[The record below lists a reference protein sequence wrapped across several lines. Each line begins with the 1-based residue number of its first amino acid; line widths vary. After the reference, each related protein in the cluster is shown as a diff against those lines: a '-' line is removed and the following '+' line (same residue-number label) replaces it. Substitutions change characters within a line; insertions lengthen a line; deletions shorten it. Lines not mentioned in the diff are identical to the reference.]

1 MLHKHIS
8 QLKDVGSEIMYN
20 DPITGEVVSGLIGR
34 IDREGGN
41 VAFVYII
48 SPYDDEND
56 KIEPIDEKSV
66 FKYKDIMVFDEFG
79 EEMEGWMRDPI
90 KAYMK

>member
-8 QLKDVGSEIMYN
+8 QLKEVWNEIIYN
-20 DPITGEVVSGLIGR
+20 DPVSGEVVSGVIGR
-34 IDREGGN
+34 IDREGN

-56 KIEPIDEKSV
+56 KIEPIDERRI
-66 FKYKDIMVFDEFG
+66 FKYKDIMIFDEFG
-79 EEMEGWMRDPI
+79 EEMEGWMRDPMR
-90 KAYMK
+90 AYMK